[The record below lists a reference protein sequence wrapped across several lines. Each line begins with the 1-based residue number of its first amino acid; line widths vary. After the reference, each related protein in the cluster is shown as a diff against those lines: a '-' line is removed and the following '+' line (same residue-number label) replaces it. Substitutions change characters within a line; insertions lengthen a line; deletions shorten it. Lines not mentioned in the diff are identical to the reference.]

1 MYQITVNNQPP
12 RAVSFTAEG
21 QPMLNGEPFAW
32 DIARIDDR
40 TLHILH
46 QNRSY
51 TAEILD
57 LNHTDKTVRLNIG
70 GAIYDI
76 RAKDRFDVLL
86 ETMGMSSAA
95 TTKINNLKAPMPG
108 LIAGISV
115 QPGDVLAP
123 GDTVLVLVAMKMEN
137 NLKSPGDG
145 TVKTVCVA
153 PGDRVEKGQ
162 VLVEFV

>member
-1 MYQITVNNQPP
+1 MYQIIVNNQPA
-12 RAVSFTAEG
+12 RTVAFSVEG

-32 DIARIDDR
+32 DIARINDR

-51 TAEILD
+51 TAEVLE
-57 LNHTDKTVRLNIG
+57 LNRTTKTVRLNIG
-70 GAIYDI
+70 GTVYDI
-76 RAKDRFDVLL
+76 QAKDRFDLLL

-95 TTKINNLKAPMPG
+95 ITKINDLKAPMPG

-115 QPGDVLAP
+115 QPGDILAP

-137 NLKSPGDG
+137 NLKAPGEG
-145 TVKTVCVA
+145 TVKAIRVS

-162 VLVEFV
+162 VLVEFT

>member
-1 MYQITVNNQPP
+1 MYQIIVDNQPA
-12 RAVSFTAEG
+12 RAVAFTAEG
-21 QPMLNGEPFAW
+21 EPTLNGEPFAW
-32 DIARIDDR
+32 DIARVDGR

-46 QNRSY
+46 QNHSY

-57 LNHTDKTVRLNIG
+57 LNRSDKTVRLNIG
-70 GAIYDI
+70 GAIHDI
-76 RAKDRFDVLL
+76 KAKDRFDVLL

-115 QPGDVLAP
+115 QPGDILTP

-137 NLKSPGDG
+137 NLKSPGEG

>member
-1 MYQITVNNQPP
+1 
-12 RAVSFTAEG
+12 
-21 QPMLNGEPFAW
+21 MLNGEPFAW
-32 DIARIDDR
+32 DIARINDR

-51 TAEILD
+51 TAEVLE
-57 LNHTDKTVRLNIG
+57 LNRTTKTVRLNIG
-70 GAIYDI
+70 GTVYDI
-76 RAKDRFDVLL
+76 QAKDRFDLLL

-95 TTKINNLKAPMPG
+95 ITKINDLKAPMPG

-115 QPGDVLAP
+115 QPGDILAP

-137 NLKSPGDG
+137 NLKAPGEG
-145 TVKTVCVA
+145 TVKAIRVS

-162 VLVEFV
+162 VLVEFT

>member
-1 MYQITVNNQPP
+1 MYQITVNNQPA
-12 RAVSFTAEG
+12 RAVAFTAEG
-21 QPMLNGEPFAW
+21 QPTLNGEAFAW
-32 DIARIDDR
+32 DIVRIDDR

-46 QNRSY
+46 QNKSY
-51 TAEILD
+51 TAELLD
-57 LNHTDKTVRLNIG
+57 MNRADKTLRLNIG

-76 RAKDRFDVLL
+76 QAKDRFDVLL

-115 QPGDVLAP
+115 QPGQVLAP

-137 NLKSPGDG
+137 NLKSPGAG
-145 TVKTVCVA
+145 TVKKILVQ
-153 PGDRVEKGQ
+153 PGNRVEKGQ